1 MKVLTKEEAAADI
14 AQGHYEMDEDT
25 LAVYRI
31 LAADEDA
38 FGEPLKL
45 LKVSADTP
53 PMGVMPLHFPPRD
66 SEGRPFAFELG
77 VVTPEEF
84 NDIRAGRLPLP
95 DDWRLGQLMN
105 NPITRTKAAA

>member
-1 MKVLTKEEAAADI
+1 MKMLTKEEAAAEI

-25 LAVYRI
+25 RAVYRI

-38 FGEPLKL
+38 PEEPLKL

-53 PMGVMPLHFPPRD
+53 PMGVMPLHFPPRISD
-66 SEGRPFAFELG
+66 GRPFAFELG

-84 NDIRAGRLPLP
+84 DDIRAGRLPLP
-95 DDWRLGQLMN
+95 EDWHLGQMMN
-105 NPITRTKAAA
+105 NPLVGTKAAA